1 MKKNISEK
9 TLQDL
14 EFATVLEQVSEFC
27 ISELGRNAVSDIQP
41 IGDTEELFF
50 ELHLVNEYL
59 ASFENENRIPNHG
72 FDNITESIKRL
83 TIENS
88 YLEPD
93 AFLKIASV
101 TETVNEQKKFP

>member
-1 MKKNISEK
+1 M
-9 TLQDL
+9 
-14 EFATVLEQVSEFC
+14 
-27 ISELGRNAVSDIQP
+27 
-41 IGDTEELFF
+41 
-50 ELHLVNEYL
+50 NEYL

-101 TETVNEQKKFP
+101 TETVNEQKKFLKKFKDYYPTLFKLSEELEFTTYVSDAIQKIVTSYGENCG